1 MSVVIDDVR
10 AGMVTALQ
18 TISGLRA
25 SAYVTETINPP
36 MALIDYEANYDLTFG
51 RGAHTFMFKVKVFA
65 QRTGEKQSQVFLDTL
80 RDPTNTAGVKQ
91 TLEDNAA
98 LAALVDYVAVR
109 RVGFVEPVDIGQ
121 AQYLTVEFD
130 VEVVL

>member
-1 MSVVIDDVR
+1 MSVVIDDIR
-10 AGMVTALQ
+10 SAMVTALQ

-25 SAYVTETINPP
+25 TAYITESIHPP
-36 MALIDYEANYDLTFG
+36 IAMLDYEAVYDLTFG
-51 RGAHTFMFKVKVFA
+51 RGADVYNFKVKVFS

-98 LAALVDYVAVR
+98 LQALVDYVAVR

-121 AQYLTVEFD
+121 EKYLTVEFD
-130 VEVVL
+130 VEVVA